1 MVRPKVSDYEVN
13 RAMRTYLLKRLLLFV
28 PTAFGVSIFIF
39 MMLHTIPGD
48 YATALL
54 LGGREDTMQATPED
68 FARVR
73 EQLGL
78 DGSLPQQY
86 ARWAGN
92 FFKGDFGISWTNRK
106 TVLDRMAPRIVVSLE
121 LGILS
126 VTIACLLGVVGGVIA
141 AVKQDS
147 WIDYLLRSVSM
158 ALQAMPSFWLALM
171 VIVGL
176 ILLFGWIPSIAYRH
190 LWEDPVRNLSVLLL
204 PAFLIG
210 LRSSA
215 EILRMTRSSVLE
227 VLREDYVRT
236 ADAKGLHRSRVLGVH
251 VLRNALLPVTT
262 LAGFEV
268 VFMMSGQII
277 IESVF
282 NLPGIGKLF
291 VSAAAARDFP
301 VIQAIVMFIAV
312 VVLVANLVVDVM
324 YAWLDPR
331 IRYS

>member
-1 MVRPKVSDYEVN
+1 
-13 RAMRTYLLKRLLLFV
+13 MRTYLLKRLLLFV

-39 MMLHTIPGD
+39 VMLHTIPGD

-54 LGGREDTMQATPED
+54 LGGQDDTMQATQED
-68 FARVR
+68 FDRVR
-73 EQLGL
+73 EELGL
-78 DGSLPQQY
+78 DGSLPTQY
-86 ARWAGN
+86 VEWVSN
-92 FFKGDFGISWTNRK
+92 FFRGDFGTSWSNRAS
-106 TVLDRMAPRIVVSLE
+106 VLDRMAPRIVVSFE
-121 LGILS
+121 LGVLS
-126 VTIACLLGVVGGVIA
+126 VVIACLLGVVGGIIA

-147 WIDYLLRSVSM
+147 WIDYILRSSSM
-158 ALQAMPSFWLALM
+158 ALQAMPNFWLALM

-176 ILLFGWIPSIAYRH
+176 ILVFDWIPPIAYRH
-190 LWEDPVRNLSVLLL
+190 IWEDPVRNIEVLLL
-204 PAFLIG
+204 PAMIVG

-236 ADAKGLHRSRVLGVH
+236 AESKGLHRRRVLGVH

-282 NLPGIGKLF
+282 NLPGVGKLF
-291 VSAAAARDFP
+291 VSAAGSRDFP

-312 VVLVANLVVDVM
+312 VVLAANLVVDVM